1 MTKILGISFE
11 TVDTKVVA
19 ASLAQLKNST
29 PCETSIFAGDPYQ
42 VIAARALEELERIKK
57 QYQIPVFT
65 IKECFEKQ
73 NQEIEKID
81 VIKSKLSKWVEKNK
95 IDTLTSD
102 LFSSDHIFSH
112 YERSPYYNRMSEKE
126 KLSMFLSFCE
136 LTTAIFEKKEI
147 KKEVAASIFLKI
159 EPFAQYEDWGLL
171 WVEC

>member
-42 VIAARALEELERIKK
+42 VIAARPLEELERIKK

-102 LFSSDHIFSH
+102 LFSSDHIFSI
-112 YERSPYYNRMSEKE
+112 S
-126 KLSMFLSFCE
+126 
-136 LTTAIFEKKEI
+136 
-147 KKEVAASIFLKI
+147 
-159 EPFAQYEDWGLL
+159 
-171 WVEC
+171 